1 MLLLTTNNQINFTFN
16 AMGNMKLNKKII
28 LVIIIFVF
36 VFSLALAVPNGA
48 HAAFGLDTSFKQVK
62 TADSPAVYYLDHA
75 RGFKKAYVNAKA
87 FLAYGNK
94 WADIKI
100 VSQADLDKWPEMQLA
115 KEKDNPAVYY
125 LKNGKKVLIENTTT
139 ASRFSNSKL
148 LFGSSFKALSR
159 LKEIIFCF
167 SFGRI
172 LVKIALGKNT
182 SE

>member
-125 LKNGKKVLIENTTT
+125 LKNGKKVLIESARNFTNLGFKWGDIVNLDKTDLEQY
-139 ASRFSNSKL
+139 ASSTYAEVKL
-148 LFGSSFKALSR
+148 
-159 LKEIIFCF
+159 IIYK
-167 SFGRI
+167 
-172 LVKIALGKNT
+172 LT
-182 SE
+182 D